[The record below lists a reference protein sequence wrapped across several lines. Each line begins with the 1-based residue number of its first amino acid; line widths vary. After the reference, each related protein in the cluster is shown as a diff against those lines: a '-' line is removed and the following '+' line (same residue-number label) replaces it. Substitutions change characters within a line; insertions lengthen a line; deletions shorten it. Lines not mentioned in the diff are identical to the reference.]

1 MYLIPLLLIRLANI
15 WAHICLRVR
24 VRDTHSGSIYSQG
37 EHKQTSIYI
46 YRMFIKYKYENILYY
61 NIYTERKRKRERE
74 TAYRLVGMIGSVVPV
89 RTLAVPVL
97 P

>member
-15 WAHICLRVR
+15 WAHIFLRVR
-24 VRDTHSGSIYSQG
+24 GGSIYSQG

-74 TAYRLVGMIGSVVPV
+74 TAYRLVGMIDSVVPV